1 MKKKIWMMGVMLLSA
16 FYLYGCAKQAESQE
30 SPEKAGYQKITPEE
44 AKEMMDTQDDLVVVD
59 VRRQDEYDEKHIG
72 NAVLIPLDTITD
84 EQPEQLPDLD
94 QPILV
99 YCRTGVR
106 SKASAEKLVDIGYTA
121 VYDIG
126 GIVDWPYDTVSEN

>member
-1 MKKKIWMMGVMLLSA
+1 MKKIWIIGFLFLSA
-16 FYLYGCAKQAESQE
+16 FSIYGCSKQQDSQE
-30 SPEKAGYQKITPEE
+30 KTDKISYQKLTPEE

-59 VRRQDEYDEKHIG
+59 VRRQEEYDEKHLEG
-72 NAVLIPLDTITD
+72 AVLIPLDTIAD